1 VLGQE
6 NKAELVMNE
15 KVGLLRLDT
24 THYWLGPRHGG
35 RLVVYTPADSD
46 SRERLEK
53 LAADL

>member
-1 VLGQE
+1 
-6 NKAELVMNE
+6 MNE

-24 THYWLGPRHGG
+24 MHYWLGPRPGG